1 MSLIEQYET
10 VKRSLPEG
18 VTLVAV
24 SKTHPA
30 EMIRE
35 LYDAGQRAVRKRFFL

>member
-1 MSLIEQYET
+1 MSIESQLAA
-10 VKRSLPEG
+10 VRRSLPEG

-30 EMIRE
+30 AAIRE
-35 LYDAGQRAVRKRFFL
+35 AYDPRRYTYYE